1 MITFGDVISIADG
14 LSELESLDEVTEFGL
29 HQLMERHSNPDMIL
43 LIIHLAVRER
53 ERVMRELRR
62 DTNKLRK
69 LISDDDQPATDSGES
84 ESVVPET

>member
-14 LSELESLDEVTEFGL
+14 LNELESLDEITKFGL
-29 HQLMERHSNPDMIL
+29 DQLGTRHRNPDMIL
-43 LIIHLAVRER
+43 LIIDLAIRER

-62 DTNKLRK
+62 DADQLRK
-69 LISDDDQPATDSGES
+69 LLKDDDQPATDSGES